1 MTDHHCVGKR
11 VWSLMNPSPNHQTQM
26 ADNEDTTYL
35 LIGELSLLRCG
46 VADPAFELLLDLFKQ
61 AVHTVLEEV
70 LVVG

>member
-1 MTDHHCVGKR
+1 MTDRHCVGKR
-11 VWSLMNPSPNHQTQM
+11 VWSLMNPSPNHQTRK